1 VDVCLGFASLLYQTG
16 DAERAEK
23 MYGQVLEQH
32 PDNVR
37 ALNDLAWILQEHDRC
52 YDAALELANK
62 GLALAP
68 EDTHLLDT
76 RGTIL
81 SKMPERLPDARKD
94 YEKIVP
100 LLSSDGRQQAA
111 ALFQLGRICAKLN
124 DLVQAKQHLQKAL
137 EIDGKVGVFTA
148 DERAEITRIIQ
159 PVGK

>member
-1 VDVCLGFASLLYQTG
+1 
-16 DAERAEK
+16 

-37 ALNDLAWILQEHDRC
+37 ALNDLAWILQEHDRR

-81 SKMPERLPDARKD
+81 SKMPDRLPDARKD

-100 LLSSDGRQQAA
+100 LQSSDARQQAA
-111 ALFQLGRICAKLN
+111 ALFQLGRICAKL
-124 DLVQAKQHLQKAL
+124 DDFVPARQHLQKAL
-137 EIDGKVGVFTA
+137 EIDRKVSVFTA
-148 DERAEITRIIQ
+148 DERVEITKIVQ
-159 PVGK
+159 QVGN